1 MNENRTEQNRT
12 EQNRTE
18 QNRTEQN
25 RIKSQLV
32 DLGICEESSIEL
44 YYPQVRDRD
53 DISVLKCKKSGVIF
67 LSRSD
72 HMDVSHYEEKEG
84 FRYWATG
91 DRRHAVNVGHE
102 DKLRRKELLQHIVA
116 NRKWMDI
123 GTGSGGILDELSPL
137 ASQTYAVEPQK
148 IARDSLKQLGY
159 NVYQSIENITEKDIE
174 VVTLFHVFEHF
185 TNPLED
191 LKLIFQKMDSQ
202 GKIVIE
208 VPHAKDFL
216 ISFLENE
223 SFKKFTFW
231 SEHLILHTR
240 QSLTVFLEKS
250 GFEDIVVTGCQ
261 RYPLANHLH
270 WLSKNQPGGHQ
281 KWNFLRTIELDSAYS
296 QMLSQLDK
304 NDTIIATA
312 TKK

>member
-1 MNENRTEQNRT
+1 MKE
-12 EQNRTE
+12 
-18 QNRTEQN
+18 N
-25 RIKSQLV
+25 RIKSQLL
-32 DLGICEESSIEL
+32 DLGICDESSIKS

-53 DISVLKCKKSGVIF
+53 DIAVLKCHKSGVIF

-72 HMDVSHYEEKEG
+72 HMDMSHYEEKEG
-84 FRYWATG
+84 FRYWAAG
-91 DRRHAVNVGHE
+91 DRKHAVNVGHE
-102 DKLRRKELLQHIVA
+102 DKLRRRELLQHVVA

-137 ASQTYAVEPQK
+137 ASKTYAVEPQK
-148 IARDSLKQLGY
+148 IARESLKQLGY
-159 NVYQSIENITEKDIE
+159 EVYDSVENVTEKDIE

-191 LKLIFQKMDSQ
+191 LKQISQKMISQ
-202 GKIVIE
+202 GRIFIE

-216 ISFLENE
+216 LSFLEHE

-240 QSLTVFLEKS
+240 QSLTVFLENA

-261 RYPLANHLH
+261 RYPLANHLY
-270 WLSKNQPGGHQ
+270 WLAKNQPGGHQ
-281 KWNFLRTIELDSAYS
+281 KWSFLRTIELDSAYS
-296 QMLSQLDK
+296 QMLNQLDK

-312 TKK
+312 IKK

>member
-1 MNENRTEQNRT
+1 MVVQSIIKEQLT
-12 EQNRTE
+12 
-18 QNRTEQN
+18 
-25 RIKSQLV
+25 
-32 DLGICEESSIEL
+32 DLGVCEESSIEQ

-53 DISVLKCKKSGVIF
+53 DVAVMKCNKSGVIF

-72 HMDVSHYEEKEG
+72 HMDMSHYEEKEG
-84 FRYWATG
+84 FRYWSST
-91 DRRHAVNVGHE
+91 DRKHAVNVGHE
-102 DKLRRKELLQHIVA
+102 DKLRRKNLLQHVVA
-116 NRKWMDI
+116 NRKWLDI

-137 ASQTYAVEPQK
+137 ASETCAVEPQK
-148 IARDSLKQLGY
+148 IARESLKQLGY
-159 NVYQSIENITEKDIE
+159 NVYPSIEGVTLTNFD

-191 LKLIFQKMDSQ
+191 LKLICQKMASQ
-202 GKIVIE
+202 GTIVIE

-216 ISFLENE
+216 ISFLEHE

-240 QSLTVFLEKS
+240 QSLTLFLEEA
-250 GFEDIVVTGCQ
+250 GFEDIVVTGYQ

-270 WLSKNQPGGHQ
+270 WLSQNQPGGHQ
-281 KWNFLRTIELDSAYS
+281 KWHFLRTMELDSAYS

-304 NDTIIATA
+304 NDTIIAMA

>member
-1 MNENRTEQNRT
+1 M
-12 EQNRTE
+12 
-18 QNRTEQN
+18 
-25 RIKSQLV
+25 
-32 DLGICEESSIEL
+32 
-44 YYPQVRDRD
+44 
-53 DISVLKCKKSGVIF
+53 DI
-67 LSRSD
+67 
-72 HMDVSHYEEKEG
+72 SHYEEIEG
-84 FRYWATG
+84 FRYWSAG
-91 DRRHAVNVGHE
+91 DRRYAVNVGHE

-137 ASQTYAVEPQK
+137 ASQTFAVEPQK
-148 IARDSLKQLGY
+148 IARDSLKQLSY
-159 NVYQSIENITEKDIE
+159 NVYQSIDNVTAKDIE

-191 LKLIFQKMDSQ
+191 LKLIFQKMDNQ

-216 ISFLENE
+216 ISFLEHD
-223 SFKKFTFW
+223 SFKNFTFW

-240 QSLTVFLEKS
+240 QSLTVFLEKA

-270 WLSKNQPGGHQ
+270 WLSKDKPGGHQ
-281 KWNFLRTIELDSAYS
+281 EWSFLRTLELDSAYS

-304 NDTIIATA
+304 TDTLIAIA
-312 TKK
+312 KKS